1 MRPDQ
6 IALTI
11 STALLAVW
19 FVWACVIG
27 YWPGEG
33 LLVHGIGVAG
43 AVVAAVGQRLRDRS
57 KFPRK

>member
-43 AVVAAVGQRLRDRS
+43 AVWRIVCAARPAR
-57 KFPRK
+57 